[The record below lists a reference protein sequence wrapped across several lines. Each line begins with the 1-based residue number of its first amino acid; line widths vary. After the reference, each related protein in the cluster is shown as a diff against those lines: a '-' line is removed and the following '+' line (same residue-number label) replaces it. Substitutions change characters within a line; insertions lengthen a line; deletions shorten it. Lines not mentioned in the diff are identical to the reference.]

1 MELGAAAARRSGDG
15 EGFVVGAW
23 RTAEVL
29 TAEDVLAR
37 SVADADRAVREAA
50 ALRRPR
56 REPSAEDVRRV
67 MRYAKSNAA
76 SPELQALQRRIAGGH
91 LSWRQVLMGE
101 AAGDRGVRAALEA
114 DRDALAALCRGEEPR
129 VEPPPKPEPG
139 DDDEPMSFTEDAW

>member
-1 MELGAAAARRSGDG
+1 M
-15 EGFVVGAW
+15 VGSW

-37 SVADADRAVREAA
+37 SVADADRAMREAA
-50 ALRRPR
+50 ELRHPR

-67 MRYAKSNAA
+67 MQYAKSNEA

-114 DRDALAALCRGEEPR
+114 DRAALAALCRGEEPR
-129 VEPPPKPEPG
+129 VERPKPKPQ

>member
-1 MELGAAAARRSGDG
+1 MS
-15 EGFVVGAW
+15 AW

-37 SVADADRAVREAA
+37 SVADADKAMREAA
-50 ALRRPR
+50 KLRYPQ

-67 MRYAKSNAA
+67 MQFAKSNAA
-76 SPELQALQRRIAGGH
+76 SPELQALQRRIAGGY

-101 AAGDRGVRAALEA
+101 AAADRGVKAALEA

-129 VEPPPKPEPG
+129 VELPKPKPT